1 MSSDSFITVS
11 KCCSSW
17 FWGDDGLESDAW
29 TRKEILYHVPSM
41 AFWECLEYK
50 QADEDPPL
58 SMSSWAS
65 HHCRN
70 LMPDTHSESL
80 FVQHTQTFTYCSY
93 IYMSA
98 YQPNLIGKR
107 NLFTWWWFRMNM
119 HDVICWKK
127 HENPPS
133 TASLNITIYGA
144 CDEWGGAESHG
155 NEARPVEW
163 MIMNDTCATHRSRVP
178 RRSFGRNKRRSDDIG
193 RREDQAWI
201 LLYVLCVAVVRE
213 GLPLFC
219 YVCLFCY

>member
-1 MSSDSFITVS
+1 MTRAQLYSVDLSLSISVILSLSLAFWVSSDSFITVS

-50 QADEDPPL
+50 RADEDPPL

-107 NLFTWWWFRMNM
+107 NLFTWWWFHMNM
-119 HDVICWKK
+119 HDVIFWQKAWKSTLNSIIK
-127 HENPPS
+127 HNHLWRISQLYE
-133 TASLNITIYGA
+133 TY
-144 CDEWGGAESHG
+144 EWYYT
-155 NEARPVEW
+155 N
-163 MIMNDTCATHRSRVP
+163 
-178 RRSFGRNKRRSDDIG
+178 
-193 RREDQAWI
+193 
-201 LLYVLCVAVVRE
+201 
-213 GLPLFC
+213 
-219 YVCLFCY
+219 